1 MNGLFMSTTP
11 FRYYF
16 ILSLIFIFIGACSPG
31 SEEIEAAQAAEA
43 TGNLIEAVNLYTTV
57 VDTYPSS
64 QNAQQADQALQ
75 RIYTNYAE
83 SLEKDHPIRALNI
96 YEVIINRWPETSSAD
111 HAKIQ
116 FELLKAKEEKKQEA
130 IAKDQQACE
139 AAKQTATKEVWS
151 AYLDKYPEGE
161 CETAA
166 KQFLTRRPM
175 NKEELSTVQ
184 TFLSQCEIHI
194 KQCKSYKSRYEG
206 VIRKGRL
213 DYVNRVLVPY
223 AKREHDK
230 AQAIIERASAYL
242 DGLVSNN
249 IDVEDQL
256 DIVTESCTVCE
267 DIKKVE
273 DE

>member
-1 MNGLFMSTTP
+1 MNGLFMSITTTQ
-11 FRYYF
+11 RYF
-16 ILSLIFIFIGACSPG
+16 LLSLIIIFISACSPG
-31 SEEIEAAQAAEA
+31 SEELEAAQAAEA
-43 TGNLIEAVNLYTTV
+43 TGDLIKAVDLYTTV
-57 VDTYPSS
+57 VDTYPES

-83 SLEKDHPIRALNI
+83 SLEKDHPIRAINI

-111 HAKIQ
+111 HASIQ
-116 FELLKAKEEKKQEA
+116 YELLKAREAKKQEE

-139 AAKQTATKEVWS
+139 AAKQTSTKEVWT

-161 CETAA
+161 CESVA

-175 NKEELSTVQ
+175 NQEELSTVQ

-194 KQCKSYKSRYEG
+194 KQCKSYKSRYDG

-230 AQAIIERASAYL
+230 AQAIIDRAAAYL
-242 DGLVSNN
+242 DGLVGNN
-249 IDVEDQL
+249 IDIQDQL

-267 DIKKVE
+267 DIVKVE
-273 DE
+273 EE